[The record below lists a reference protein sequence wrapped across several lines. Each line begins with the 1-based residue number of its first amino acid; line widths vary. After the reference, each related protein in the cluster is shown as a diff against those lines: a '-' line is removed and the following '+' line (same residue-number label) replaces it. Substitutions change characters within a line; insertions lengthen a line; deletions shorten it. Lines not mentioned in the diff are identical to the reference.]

1 MGGLISGMMGA
12 ASAALPGIGQLVGA
26 MAETAAK
33 MLKGG
38 SGENEEKDSGKVAED
53 VHVKTNMS
61 ITY

>member
-1 MGGLISGMMGA
+1 MGGLMSGMMGA

-26 MAETAAK
+26 VAETAAK

-38 SGENEEKDSGKVAED
+38 SGEGEETDSGKVAED
-53 VHVKTNMS
+53 VHVKTDMS